1 MKKFN
6 KIIYNKLLLQAQE
19 AKYQGLNTL
28 ASGIFNAIGAYPEE
42 ENIKYSY
49 EELNEDV
56 YKGLWKIAGN
66 VIQYYDINRVDAEK
80 VNNLIESFASQF
92 IEELEGN
99 IDIKSNIG
107 PLEPKVPGEVE

>member
-19 AKYQGLNTL
+19 AKDQDLNKL

-49 EELNEDV
+49 EELNEDI
-56 YKGLWKIAGN
+56 YNGLWKIAGN
-66 VIQYYDINRVDAEK
+66 VIKYYDINSVDAEK
-80 VNNLIESFASQF
+80 INYLIESFASEF
-92 IEELEGN
+92 IDQLEEN
-99 IDIKSNIG
+99 IYVDTNIG
-107 PLEPKVPGEVE
+107 PLEPKIPGEIK